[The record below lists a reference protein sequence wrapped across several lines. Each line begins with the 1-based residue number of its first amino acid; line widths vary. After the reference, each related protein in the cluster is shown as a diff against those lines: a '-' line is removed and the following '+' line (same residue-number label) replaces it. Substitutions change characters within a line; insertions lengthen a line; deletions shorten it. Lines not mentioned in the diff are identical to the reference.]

1 MLADATKLPQPGPVK
16 GTCKKCGTPLG
27 RFAPSGVC
35 PRCLLQAGLGEARD
49 QTPEGSDAGPTA
61 TVAPAEHGLG
71 RFGDYELLE
80 EIASGGMGIVFRA
93 RQVSLNRMVALKLIL
108 TGQFARETE
117 IKRFRAEAEAAARLD
132 HPNIVPIYEVGETD
146 GRHFF
151 SMRFMEGGTLTARMG
166 GPKSTLSNE
175 SAVHLLAKV
184 CGAVHFAH
192 QRGILHRDLKPGNIL
207 LSAEGEPCVSDF
219 GLAKFMVGAR
229 QATVSGAVLGSPSY
243 MAPEQASGKPG
254 QVSTA
259 ADVYSLGA
267 ILYEMLTGQPPFR
280 ADTPL
285 ATLRQ
290 VVEQEPK
297 RPSTINLRADPDLE
311 IICLKCL
318 EKEPQRRYESA
329 RALEEDLQRWLR
341 HEPIHARAIGRIGR
355 LTKWARRNPGTA
367 ILVGIAGLATF
378 AFLVGQ
384 TITSVRLARANRDV
398 RASNERLS
406 LSLYESRWRQAELVG
421 RTEAIAWFS
430 RFVRENPSDSVA
442 AARLLS
448 LLSSC
453 SFPILLHPPLVH
465 EGIVNA
471 LDFGGTG
478 EHLATIGS
486 EKTARLWKV
495 QTGELELELAH
506 PERLTHCVLGGE
518 GDRRLLTV
526 SAEPKARL
534 WDLNSQKIIKEIS
547 LAPLD
552 PRLPRAIVPGRDRRL
567 MAINVESNVI
577 GVLDVE
583 SGDWRAPRLSLPAEI
598 QSFALTEDGHA
609 LATATGSQVQLWNTE
624 SSQPLCAP
632 IALTERAWV
641 LRFSEDGGWLA
652 CLSGQKVWV
661 MNTVTFAR
669 EREFP
674 VGAASIGFVGNGEHL
689 ITADYDDVPPT
700 VFNFRTGA
708 SCGSPFGQPQFDWS
722 HNASLAELRFS
733 RVNGDRVTLLDSS
746 TGQPQ
751 LEPFFHDG
759 WIVRRALDPTG
770 RIAAS
775 GSQDRTVRLWS
786 TQMGKAEP
794 LVLQMAGPV
803 WEAQWSPAGDRI
815 VATCTTENHAELR
828 LWDART
834 GVALA
839 PPTRADGMLFFA
851 KWARDGTR
859 FATASQDSTAR
870 IWSGQTGEPISPPL
884 PHGAPLDYCSFSPDS
899 LLLATASA
907 DRTVQLWDGHTGNPV
922 GEPLPH
928 SDAPLKVNFSL
939 DGHRLATAC
948 LDGTIRVWSV
958 PEGKLLLGPLKH
970 EGTCW
975 IAAFS
980 PDDRLL
986 VSASSDGTARLWD
999 AATGQPALTPLRH
1012 EGPVIW
1018 ATFSPDGRA
1027 IATSTESG
1035 MVRVWDTAT
1044 GRPLCQ
1050 PMRHPGRVW
1059 SVQWSPD
1066 EEFLASICT
1075 DGAARIWNARS
1086 GHLGAE
1092 PFLHQKEVR
1101 RAEFSPDG
1109 RRLLTASFDGT
1120 VKVWDLVFLRP
1131 PVPVPDW
1138 LPDLAESLGGK
1149 RLGLNDAS
1157 ESVAGD
1163 SFQRVSQRIATS
1175 PTQAGYYGHW
1185 ARWMLQ
1191 ERLQRPVTAFE
1202 P

>member
-1 MLADATKLPQPGPVK
+1 MLADVIKPLQPDPAEGA
-16 GTCKKCGTPLG
+16 CRKCGTPLG
-27 RFAPSGVC
+27 RFVPGGVC
-35 PRCLLQAGLGEARD
+35 PRCLLQAGLFEAAAAVADVSADIRRSARAPGER
-49 QTPEGSDAGPTA
+49 
-61 TVAPAEHGLG
+61 GLG

-80 EIASGGMGIVFRA
+80 EIAAGGMGIVFRA
-93 RQVSLNRMVALKLIL
+93 RQVSLNRIVALKMIL

-166 GPKSTLSNE
+166 DPKSRLSNK
-175 SAVHLLAKV
+175 SAVQLLMKV
-184 CGAVHFAH
+184 CRAVHFAH
-192 QRGILHRDLKPGNIL
+192 QRGILHRDLKPGNVL

-219 GLAKFMVGAR
+219 GLAKFMQGTS
-229 QATVSGAVLGSPSY
+229 QATVSGTVLGSPSY

-254 QVSTA
+254 QISTA

-267 ILYEMLTGQPPFR
+267 ILYEMLSGRPPFR

-290 VVEQEPK
+290 VMEQEPK

-311 IICLKCL
+311 TICLKCL
-318 EKEPQRRYESA
+318 EKEPQRRYASA
-329 RALEEDLQRWLR
+329 EDLAEDLERWLR
-341 HEPIHARAIGRIGR
+341 HEPIQARAIGKIGR
-355 LTKWARRNPGTA
+355 LRKWARRNPVTT
-367 ILVGIAGLATF
+367 ILLLIASLATF

-384 TITSVRLARANRDV
+384 TITSVRLARANCDV

-406 LSLYESRWRQAELVG
+406 LSLYESRWRQAELAG
-421 RTEAIAWFS
+421 RSETIAWFS
-430 RFVRENPSDSVA
+430 HFLRDNPSDSTA

-453 SFPILLHPPLVH
+453 SFPLLLHPPLVH
-465 EGIVNA
+465 EGTVNG

-478 EHLATIGS
+478 EHLATIAS
-486 EKTARLWKV
+486 EKTARLWNV
-495 QTGELELELAH
+495 QTGDIELELVH
-506 PERLTHCVLGGE
+506 PERLTHCILAGE
-518 GDRRLLTV
+518 GDRRLLTISV
-526 SAEPKARL
+526 EPKATL
-534 WDLNSQKIIKEIS
+534 WDLKNRKIIKEVG
-547 LAPLD
+547 LGLLD
-552 PRLPRAIVPGRDRRL
+552 PKLARAILPGRDRRL
-567 MAINVESNVI
+567 MAINVESNVVGI
-577 GVLDVE
+577 LDVE
-583 SGDWRAPRLSLPAEI
+583 SGDWRGPRVSLPVEI
-598 QSFALTEDGHA
+598 QTFALAEDGHR
-609 LATATGSQVQLWNTE
+609 LATATASQLQLWNAE
-624 SSQPLCAP
+624 NDQPLCP
-632 IALTERAWV
+632 PVALTERAWV
-641 LRFSEDGGWLA
+641 LRFSADGRWLA
-652 CLSGQKVWV
+652 CVSGQKVWV
-661 MNTVTFAR
+661 MSTVTFAR

-674 VGAASIGFVGNGEHL
+674 VGSASIAFVGNGDHL
-689 ITADYDDVPPT
+689 ITDAYDDVPPT
-700 VFNFRTGA
+700 LFNFRTGA
-708 SCGSPFGQPQFDWS
+708 NCGSPFGQPQFDWS
-722 HNASLAELRFS
+722 RNASLAELRFS
-733 RVNGDRVTLLDSS
+733 GGSGARLTLLDAS

-751 LEPFFHDG
+751 LEPFFHEG
-759 WIVRRALDPTG
+759 WIMKHALHSTG
-770 RIAAS
+770 RIAAT

-786 TQMGKAEP
+786 TEMGKAEP

-803 WEAQWSPAGDRI
+803 WEAQWNPAGDRI

-834 GVALA
+834 GEALS
-839 PPTRADGMLFFA
+839 PCTRGDAMFFVA
-851 KWARDGTR
+851 KWAPDGSR

-870 IWSGQTGEPISPPL
+870 IWDGKTGEPMSPPL
-884 PHGAPLDYCSFSPDS
+884 PHGAPLDYCSFSPDGH
-899 LLLATASA
+899 LLATAAA
-907 DRTVQLWDGHTGNPV
+907 DRTVRLWDGHTGKPV

-928 SDAPLKVNFSL
+928 SDAPLKINFSS
-939 DGHRLATAC
+939 DGHRLASAC

-958 PEGKLLLGPLKH
+958 PEGKLLLGPLQH

-975 IAAFS
+975 VAAFS

-986 VSASSDGTARLWD
+986 VSTSSDGTARLWD
-999 AATGQPALTPLRH
+999 APTGRPVLPPLRH
-1012 EGPVIW
+1012 EGPVLW
-1018 ATFSPDGRA
+1018 AAFSPDGRA

-1035 MVRVWDTAT
+1035 MVHVWDTA
-1044 GRPLCQ
+1044 GHPLTQ

-1066 EEFLASICT
+1066 GNYLATICI
-1075 DGAARIWNARS
+1075 DGAARIWNPRN
-1086 GHLGAE
+1086 GHLVAE

-1120 VKVWDLVFLRP
+1120 VKVWDLSLLRP
-1131 PVPVPDW
+1131 PLPVPEW
-1138 LPDLAESLGGK
+1138 LPDLAELLGGK
-1149 RLGLNDAS
+1149 RIGSNDAP

-1163 SFQRVSQRIATS
+1163 SFQRVSQRIAHS
-1175 PTQAGYYGHW
+1175 PTQTGYYGRW

-1191 ERLQRPVTAFE
+1191 DRLQRPVKSFE

>member
-1 MLADATKLPQPGPVK
+1 LVEVGN
-16 GTCKKCGTPLG
+16 
-27 RFAPSGVC
+27 
-35 PRCLLQAGLGEARD
+35 E
-49 QTPEGSDAGPTA
+49 TPEVSDEGRTA
-61 TVAPAEHGLG
+61 TVSPAHRGLG

-93 RQVSLNRMVALKLIL
+93 RQVSLNRIVALKLIL

-132 HPNIVPIYEVGETD
+132 HPNIVPIYEVGEAD

-151 SMRFMEGGTLTARMG
+151 SMRFMDGGTLTARMG
-166 GPKSTLSNE
+166 DTKSRLSND
-175 SAVHLLAKV
+175 SAVRLLAKV

-192 QRGILHRDLKPGNIL
+192 QRGILHRDLKPGNVL
-207 LSAEGEPCVSDF
+207 LSAEGEPSVSDF
-219 GLAKFMVGAR
+219 GLAKFMEGASETT
-229 QATVSGAVLGSPSY
+229 ASGTVLGSPSY
-243 MAPEQASGKPG
+243 MAPEQASGRPG
-254 QVSTA
+254 EVSTA

-297 RPSTINLRADPDLE
+297 RPSTVNLRADPDLE

-341 HEPIHARAIGRIGR
+341 HEPIQARAIGKIGR
-355 LTKWARRNPGTA
+355 LAKWARRNPVTA
-367 ILVGIAGLATF
+367 ILLLIASLATV
-378 AFLVGQ
+378 AFFVGQ
-384 TITSVRLARANRDV
+384 TITSARLARANRDV

-406 LSLYESRWRQAELVG
+406 LSLYESRWRQAELAS
-421 RTEAIAWFS
+421 RSEAIAWFS
-430 RFVRENPSDSVA
+430 RFVRDDPGDSA
-442 AARLLS
+442 SAARLLS
-448 LLSSC
+448 VLSSC
-453 SFPILLHPPLVH
+453 SFPILLHPPLAH
-465 EGIVNA
+465 DGIVNA
-471 LDFGGTG
+471 LDFGETG
-478 EHLATIGS
+478 EHLATTAS
-486 EKTARLWKV
+486 EKTARLWNV
-495 QTGELELELAH
+495 RTGEIEMELAH
-506 PERLTHCVLGGE
+506 PEKLTHCVLGGE

-534 WDLNSQKIIKEIS
+534 WDLKSRKIIKEIS

-552 PRLPRAIVPGRDRRL
+552 PKLPRTLIPARERRL

-577 GVLDVE
+577 GVLDLE
-583 SGDWRAPRLSLPAEI
+583 SGDWRGPRLSLSAEI
-598 QSFALTEDGHA
+598 QTFAVTEDGHA
-609 LATATGSQVQLWNTE
+609 LATASGSQVQLWNTE
-624 SSQPLCAP
+624 NNQPLCPP
-632 IALTERAWV
+632 IPLAERTWV
-641 LRFSEDGGWLA
+641 LRFSEDGRWLA
-652 CLSGQKVWV
+652 CLSGHKVWV
-661 MNTVTFAR
+661 MDTVTFAR
-669 EREFP
+669 GREFP
-674 VGAASIGFVGNGEHL
+674 VGSVSIAFVGNGEHL
-689 ITADYDDVPPT
+689 ITDEYDDAPPR
-700 VFNFRTGA
+700 VFNFLTGA
-708 SCGSPFGQPQFDWS
+708 GAGSPFGQPQFDWS
-722 HNASLAELRFS
+722 RNASLAALRFS
-733 RVNGDRVTLLDSS
+733 RMSGDRVTLLETS

-751 LEPFFHDG
+751 LEPFFHEG
-759 WIVRRALDPTG
+759 WIVRRALHPSG
-770 RIAAS
+770 RIAAT

-786 TQMGKAEP
+786 TEMGKVEP
-794 LVLQMAGPV
+794 LVLQMAGQV
-803 WEAQWSPAGDRI
+803 WEARWSPAGDRI
-815 VATCTTENHAELR
+815 VATCTTTNHAELQ

-834 GVALA
+834 GAAVSS
-839 PPTRADGMLFFA
+839 PTRSDAMLFVA
-851 KWARDGTR
+851 KWAPDGSR

-870 IWSGQTGEPISPPL
+870 IWSGKTGEPISPPL
-884 PHGAPLDYCSFSPDS
+884 PHGAPLDYCSFSPDGHV
-899 LLLATASA
+899 LATASA
-907 DRTVQLWDGHTGNPV
+907 DRSVRFWDGHTGKAI
-922 GEPLPH
+922 GEALPH
-928 SDAPLKVNFSL
+928 SDSPLKLNFSS
-939 DGHRLATAC
+939 DGRRLVSAC
-948 LDGTIRVWSV
+948 IDGTIRVWSV
-958 PEGKLLLGPLKH
+958 PEGKLLLGPLQH

-975 IAAFS
+975 IAGFS

-986 VSASSDGTARLWD
+986 VSASSDGTVRLWD
-999 AATGQPALTPLRH
+999 AATGQPALPPLRH

-1018 ATFSPDGRA
+1018 ATFSPDGKA

-1044 GRPLCQ
+1044 GRALCP

-1066 EEFLASICT
+1066 GQFLASICT
-1075 DGAARIWNARS
+1075 DGAARIWDSRS
-1086 GHLGAE
+1086 GHLAAE

-1120 VKVWDLVFLRP
+1120 VKVWDLVLLRP

-1149 RLGLNDAS
+1149 RIGSNDAS

-1163 SFQRVSQRIATS
+1163 SFQRVSRRIAQLS
-1175 PTQAGYYGHW
+1175 AQNDYYSRW

-1191 ERLQRPVTAFE
+1191 ERLQRPVKSFE